1 LTPIINCIR
10 KKITAKLDWVG
21 LIGYVGNEVND
32 MLIKFTAENTKNF
45 KDPVTLDFK
54 ETHDY
59 KFNSECVRN
68 GILNTVVIYG
78 PNGSGKSNFGLAL
91 FDIVGL
97 LTDKQVDPNQK
108 DELSFINAD
117 SDSDIAKFDYW
128 FKNGESVIHYAYQ
141 KSSPS
146 RLVFEEM
153 YIDGEKIYSYDFKDR
168 KSDFAHMEMIGADAL
183 NFEYFENNFAILRYI
198 ANNTIQ
204 NSGSHVRFV
213 MNFVSHMLWFRSLQ
227 TNSYIGLMTGI
238 DNLNSWIIDN
248 NLVKDFQKFLGEMA
262 GLNRNIGVATAEGP
276 AKIQLLVE
284 QHKKYPLIFDQT
296 KSSGTAALEL
306 LFYWS
311 RRFKD
316 VSFLFIDE
324 FDAFYHFELAR
335 NVLMYVAGIENL
347 QSIFTTHNSYLASN
361 NLLRP
366 DCYFMLSDGQLKSF
380 ADSTD
385 RELREGHNLEKMLR
399 NGEFDA

>member
-1 LTPIINCIR
+1 MMTERLCH
-10 KKITAKLDWVG
+10 
-21 LIGYVGNEVND
+21 
-32 MLIKFTAENTKNF
+32 MLIRFTAENIKNF
-45 KDPVTLDFK
+45 KEPITLDFT

-59 KFNSECVRN
+59 KFNTQCVKD
-68 GILNTVVIYG
+68 GLLSTVVIYG
-78 PNGSGKSNFGLAL
+78 PNSSGKSNFGLAL

-97 LTDKQVDPNQK
+97 LTDKQVHPEQR

-128 FKNGESVIHYAYQ
+128 FKNSESVIHYAYQ
-141 KSSPS
+141 KSTPTT
-146 RLVFEEM
+146 LVYEEM
-153 YIDGEKIYSYDFKDR
+153 YIDDEKIFSYDFKNKKYDL
-168 KSDFAHMEMIGADAL
+168 SHMELIGAEAL
-183 NFEYFENNFAILRYI
+183 NFEYFENNFAILRYV

-204 NSGSHVRFV
+204 SPKSHVRFV
-213 MNFVSHMLWFRSLQ
+213 MNFVSRMLWFRSLQ

-238 DNLNSWIIDN
+238 DNLNSWIIEN
-248 NLVKDFQKFLGEMA
+248 NLVKEFQKFLSDMA
-262 GLNRNIGVATAEGP
+262 GIDTNISVATAEGP
-276 AKIQLLVE
+276 TKIQLLVE
-284 QHKKYPLIFDQT
+284 QHKKNLLIFDQT
-296 KSSGTAALEL
+296 KSSGTDALEL

-316 VSFLFIDE
+316 LSFLFIDE
-324 FDAFYHFELAR
+324 FDAFYHIELAR
-335 NVLMYVAGIENL
+335 NVLMYVAGIDNL

-366 DCYFMLSDGQLKSF
+366 DCYFMLSNGELKSF

-399 NGEFDA
+399 NGEFDAK

>member
-1 LTPIINCIR
+1 
-10 KKITAKLDWVG
+10 
-21 LIGYVGNEVND
+21 

-45 KDPVTLDFK
+45 KDPITLDFT

-59 KFNSECVRN
+59 KFNSGCVKN
-68 GILNTVVIYG
+68 GLLSTIVIYG
-78 PNGSGKSNFGLAL
+78 PNASGKSNFGLAL

-97 LTDKQVDPNQK
+97 LTDKQVDPNQR

-117 SDSDIAKFDYW
+117 SDSDVAKFEYW
-128 FKNGESVIHYAYQ
+128 FKNGEAVIHYAYH
-141 KSSPS
+141 KATPTT
-146 RLVFEEM
+146 LLYEEM
-153 YIDGEKIYSYDFKDR
+153 HIDGVKVFSYDFK
-168 KSDFAHMEMIGADAL
+168 KKTPDFCHMELIDAKTL
-183 NFEYFENNFAILRYI
+183 NFEYFENNFSILRYV

-204 NSGSHVRFV
+204 SAKSHVRFL
-213 MNFVSHMLWFRSLQ
+213 MSFVSRMLWFRSLQ
-227 TNSYIGLMTGI
+227 TNSYIGFTTGVE
-238 DNLNSWIIDN
+238 NLNSWIIEN
-248 NLVKDFQKFLGEMA
+248 NLVKEFQKFLHDMA
-262 GLNRNIGVATAEGP
+262 GIDANIGVATAEGP
-276 AKIQLLVE
+276 TTIQLLVE

-296 KSSGTAALEL
+296 KSSGTTALEL

-324 FDAFYHFELAR
+324 FDAFYHFDLAR
-335 NVLMYVAGIENL
+335 NVLKYVADIDNL
-347 QSIFTTHNSYLASN
+347 QAIFTTHNSFLASN

-366 DCYFMLSDGQLKSF
+366 DCYFILSNGKLKSF

-399 NGEFDA
+399 NGEFNA